1 MAKRAQI
8 IPPRPD
14 LKRKAVNFSK
24 GFDLKL
30 PPEVLQKLET
40 VVHKSQDKFTAD
52 IAERLTAMRR
62 SIAQNAADSNL
73 HPYMIKAL
81 SDASR
86 EIKGAGGTIGFD
98 LLTYIG
104 KSLNDFLDGMV
115 ELSARQMEVCTL
127 HIDAMS
133 VVLANRITGAGGAV
147 EAELL
152 RAFDEACAKFREVS

>member
-30 PPEVLQKLET
+30 TPEVLEKLET

-62 SIAQNAADSNL
+62 SIA
-73 HPYMIKAL
+73 
-81 SDASR
+81 
-86 EIKGAGGTIGFD
+86 
-98 LLTYIG
+98 
-104 KSLNDFLDGMV
+104 
-115 ELSARQMEVCTL
+115 
-127 HIDAMS
+127 
-133 VVLANRITGAGGAV
+133 
-147 EAELL
+147 
-152 RAFDEACAKFREVS
+152 